1 MSRRS
6 PTRLLLRWRRRVS
19 ARMETYE
26 ILRDPELV
34 AAIRE
39 AEAEIARGEVYAADE
54 VRAMLE
60 EHWQAK
66 ERQHG

>member
-1 MSRRS
+1 
-6 PTRLLLRWRRRVS
+6 
-19 ARMETYE
+19 METYE